1 MKGAERIGGA
11 LVLRK
16 VFKAV
21 QSLGTQRGQDFL
33 ESGPMQT
40 VTIWV
45 LAIGAV
51 DICGALWCLI
61 CPSL

>member
-21 QSLGTQRGQDFL
+21 QSLGTQRVRISWKVVQCKQLPF
-33 ESGPMQT
+33 ESWPLGLWIY
-40 VTIWV
+40 VV
-45 LAIGAV
+45 H
-51 DICGALWCLI
+51 CGA
-61 CPSL
+61 